1 MRIGQGWDL
10 HRLEPGRK
18 LIIGGVDIPFDK
30 GCVAHSDGDVLVHA
44 VIDAI
49 LGAAALGDIGSH
61 FPDTSGEWKDA
72 DSMYLLKHTV
82 ELVYQKGYRII
93 NLDTTVILEQP
104 KLRPHIPVIISNI
117 ADTAGIPAG
126 YVSVK
131 AKTSEKVN
139 AAGEGRAVEAYAVVL
154 LGDAN

>member
-18 LIIGGVDIPFDK
+18 LILGGVHILFDR

-61 FPDTSGEWKDA
+61 FPDTSDEWKDA
-72 DSMYLLKHTV
+72 DSLVLLTRTV
-82 ELVYQKGYRII
+82 KLISEAGYRII
-93 NLDTTVILEQP
+93 NLDTTVILENP
-104 KLRPHIPVIISNI
+104 KLRPFINDIISNI
-117 ADTAGIPAG
+117 AAAAKISPAD
-126 YVSVK
+126 VSVK

-139 AAGEGRAVEAYAVVL
+139 AAGEGRAVEAFAVVL
-154 LGDAN
+154 LGEAN

>member
-30 GCVAHSDGDVLVHA
+30 GCIAHSDGDVLIHA
-44 VIDAI
+44 IIDAV

-61 FPDTSGEWKDA
+61 FPDTSDEWKNA
-72 DSMYLLKHTV
+72 DSMDLLKHTT
-82 ELVYQKGYRII
+82 ELVSRKGYRII

-104 KLRPHIPVIISNI
+104 KLKPHISEIISNI
-117 ADTAGIPAG
+117 AETAGIPAG
-126 YVSVK
+126 DISVK

-139 AAGEGRAVEAYAVVL
+139 AAGEGRAVEAIAVVL

>member
-18 LIIGGVDIPFDK
+18 LILGGVHIPFER
-30 GCVAHSDGDVLVHA
+30 GCIAHSDGDVLVHA

-61 FPDTSGEWKDA
+61 FPDTSDKWKDA
-72 DSMYLLKHTV
+72 DSLVLLTRTV
-82 ELVYQKGYRII
+82 KLISEAGYRII

-104 KLRPHIPVIISNI
+104 KLRPFINDIISNI
-117 ADTAGIPAG
+117 AAAAKIRSAD
-126 YVSVK
+126 VSVK

-139 AAGEGRAVEAYAVVL
+139 AAGEGRAVEAFAVVL
-154 LGDAN
+154 LGEVN